1 MIQLALQPALIA
13 VPFVMAAFMQ
23 QLPLRAGA
31 LDSSPQGLRS
41 FYFSGF
47 IFKGIAYISK
57 PFMFLCSI
65 PLLHLAFATP
75 SNLDSS
81 GTNPATASAILKQ
94 MLQTMPLH
102 LAQGGESQEPSNP
115 PALHSSASNPILSPN
130 PRPRGDGRG
139 FRCSTHPRGSG
150 HGMLPVHPSQQNP
163 SSFSGCLLPLLCA
176 CSCFHPS
183 PPSPKG

>member
-1 MIQLALQPALIA
+1 MFQLALQLALTA
-13 VPFVMAAFMQ
+13 VPFVMAAFTQ
-23 QLPLRAGA
+23 LLPLRVGA

-47 IFKGIAYISK
+47 IFKDVAYISE

-102 LAQGGESQEPSNP
+102 LVQGKKPGAIRPPCPAQQ
-115 PALHSSASNPILSPN
+115 
-130 PRPRGDGRG
+130 
-139 FRCSTHPRGSG
+139 
-150 HGMLPVHPSQQNP
+150 
-163 SSFSGCLLPLLCA
+163 CL
-176 CSCFHPS
+176 
-183 PPSPKG
+183 

>member
-23 QLPLRAGA
+23 LLPLRAGA

-102 LAQGGESQEPSNP
+102 LAQGGKPGAIKPSR
-115 PALHSSASNPILSPN
+115 PAQQCLKP
-130 PRPRGDGRG
+130 
-139 FRCSTHPRGSG
+139 HPQ
-150 HGMLPVHPSQQNP
+150 P
-163 SSFSGCLLPLLCA
+163 
-176 CSCFHPS
+176 
-183 PPSPKG
+183 